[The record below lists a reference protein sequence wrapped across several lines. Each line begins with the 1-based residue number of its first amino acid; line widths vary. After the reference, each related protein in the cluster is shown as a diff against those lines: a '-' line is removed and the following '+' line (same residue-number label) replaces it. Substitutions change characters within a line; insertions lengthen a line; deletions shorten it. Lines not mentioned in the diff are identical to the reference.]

1 MIVAII
7 IAFVI
12 TVVLLGIG
20 GLIEKKLSPRPI
32 PSEWTWCA
40 WVILILLIVV
50 AWWNLVVGPRIG
62 PLP

>member
-12 TVVLLGIG
+12 TVVLIALGN
-20 GLIEKKLSPRPI
+20 LIQSKLCPKPI
-32 PSEWTWCA
+32 PAEWV
-40 WVILILLIVV
+40 WVVWVVVVVLIVA
-50 AWWNLVVGPRIG
+50 AWWNLVIGPHIG